1 MNCSLNWA
9 SFRHPAT
16 CAMILVSL
24 AQLGCDARTSNE
36 SPVVENAEVQVPQ
49 PTEVHL
55 PVSFASGDTSR
66 YRVLATTKRGVR
78 FFPRLSSIEPKEST
92 TEFGLVFKVT
102 SVEADGVI
110 LAAHVDY
117 VATRANVGTML
128 FSIDTRQNLT
138 QMNDMSAG
146 DYEIKHPGLRD
157 LDHPLNA
164 SWRVFKAITEEPF
177 QIYLDR
183 DGGFM
188 ELQGYAPKTGDADS
202 LNLLAPGRLAMMLC
216 LMLPPH
222 QPEYVSVGDRWTGQC
237 NGQSTSFEIARVS
250 SNRAIYA
257 GALSYQRDG
266 TLYTSEIRGNMYDM
280 LASGEIHLGQSH
292 RKEQDAPGLGNLVT
306 TSTVDIT
313 AQVARRTR

>member
-1 MNCSLNWA
+1 
-9 SFRHPAT
+9 
-16 CAMILVSL
+16 MILVSL
-24 AQLGCDARTSNE
+24 AQLGCDAQTFNE

-92 TEFGLVFKVT
+92 TEFGLVCKVT

-110 LAAHVDY
+110 LTAHVDY
-117 VATRANVGTML
+117 VATRANVGTA
-128 FSIDTRQNLT
+128 FFDR
-138 QMNDMSAG
+138 
-146 DYEIKHPGLRD
+146 H
-157 LDHPLNA
+157 A
-164 SWRVFKAITEEPF
+164 SK
-177 QIYLDR
+177 
-183 DGGFM
+183 
-188 ELQGYAPKTGDADS
+188 S
-202 LNLLAPGRLAMMLC
+202 C
-216 LMLPPH
+216 
-222 QPEYVSVGDRWTGQC
+222 
-237 NGQSTSFEIARVS
+237 

-257 GALSYQRDG
+257 GALSYQPDG
-266 TLYTSEIRGNMYDM
+266 TLYTSEVRGNMYDI

-292 RKEQDAPGLGNLVT
+292 RKEQYAPGLGNLVT